1 MDSELLECASNL
13 GFSESGI
20 YYPGETCAE
29 SLNDLWSFLK
39 RTDQTVER
47 YISFYRSKIITD
59 DIIPLIC
66 SQPEDDEIM
75 FAQFQLLFL
84 LTFPIS
90 RILIDEEINKEK
102 FNMYLELMNLQLNMR
117 EEISNTEIFSAFKYY
132 LKTFL
137 QTSQDKNEYI
147 EIILNIIINLFNE
160 ENSTRV
166 CCSKNYSLIY
176 EKLMR
181 NFFTSHLSSIIL
193 FLTNSQG
200 QILSSYYA
208 LAILFNVLKYI
219 NAGDITLIDGQK
231 NNLLKSLEVLVKQ
244 EDNKT
249 SIKNSNKR
257 IRHSGF
263 GGTIIK
269 TLDDTNQ
276 MIIVN
281 PKSSRYLNCEKYS
294 DINESNIQDGKQM
307 RKKSKKQQLN
317 QNINKFRIL
326 PIDLKLL
333 VDEFCKDFLLYSFN
347 IFIEKIR
354 NFKYDSDVCN
364 SGDHFVWCL
373 WFFLKIN
380 RTCSY
385 YRKF

>member
-219 NAGDITLIDGQK
+219 VIL
-231 NNLLKSLEVLVKQ
+231 
-244 EDNKT
+244 
-249 SIKNSNKR
+249 
-257 IRHSGF
+257 
-263 GGTIIK
+263 
-269 TLDDTNQ
+269 
-276 MIIVN
+276 
-281 PKSSRYLNCEKYS
+281 YY
-294 DINESNIQDGKQM
+294 
-307 RKKSKKQQLN
+307 QL
-317 QNINKFRIL
+317 R
-326 PIDLKLL
+326 
-333 VDEFCKDFLLYSFN
+333 
-347 IFIEKIR
+347 
-354 NFKYDSDVCN
+354 
-364 SGDHFVWCL
+364 
-373 WFFLKIN
+373 
-380 RTCSY
+380 
-385 YRKF
+385 